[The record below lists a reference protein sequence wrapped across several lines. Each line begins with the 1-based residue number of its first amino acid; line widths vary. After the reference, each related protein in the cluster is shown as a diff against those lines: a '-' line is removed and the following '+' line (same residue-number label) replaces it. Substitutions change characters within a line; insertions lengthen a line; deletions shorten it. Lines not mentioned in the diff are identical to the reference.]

1 MFTIC
6 LGKNGGFFDVGGFN
20 TEKHL
25 EEVMWFKMMGSYGS
39 NYKLKISGVSVGDH
53 FIDGSEAWNN
63 GFIDSGTTFSY
74 LPPKMWD

>member
-25 EEVMWFKMMGSYGS
+25 QEVMWFKFLG
-39 NYKLKISGVSVGDH
+39 
-53 FIDGSEAWNN
+53 
-63 GFIDSGTTFSY
+63 
-74 LPPKMWD
+74 